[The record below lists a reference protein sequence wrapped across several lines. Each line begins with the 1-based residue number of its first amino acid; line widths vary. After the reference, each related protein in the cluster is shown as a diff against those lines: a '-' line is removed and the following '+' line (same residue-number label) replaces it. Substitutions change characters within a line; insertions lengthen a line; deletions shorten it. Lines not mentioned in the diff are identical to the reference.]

1 MKPSAFCILPILLSC
16 WLAKAQDTD
25 SVLSYNRLMAYDT
38 VYFSRTDPLAFLDCL
53 KVYPVPS
60 FIVWRN
66 HRGWVK
72 ADHIPRLVELL
83 DDRDTCA
90 NVMSALSSY
99 LELKRS
105 TVAQEAAFI
114 IYGFRIGVYPPALNS
129 SGFRWTKDEI
139 IRWWHSYGI
148 RHVKDKSE

>member
-1 MKPSAFCILPILLSC
+1 MKSSALCILLILLSC

-38 VYFSRTDPLAFLDCL
+38 VYFSRIDPIAFLDSL

-60 FIVWRN
+60 FTVWRS

-72 ADHIPRLVELL
+72 EIHIPRLIELL
-83 DDRDTCA
+83 DDHDTCA

-99 LELKRS
+99 LELRRS

-114 IYGFRIGVYPPALNS
+114 IYGFRTGVYPPTLNS
-129 SGFRWTKDEI
+129 SSFRWTKDEI
-139 IRWWHSYGI
+139 IRWWHSYSI
-148 RHVKDKSE
+148 RQVKDQTE